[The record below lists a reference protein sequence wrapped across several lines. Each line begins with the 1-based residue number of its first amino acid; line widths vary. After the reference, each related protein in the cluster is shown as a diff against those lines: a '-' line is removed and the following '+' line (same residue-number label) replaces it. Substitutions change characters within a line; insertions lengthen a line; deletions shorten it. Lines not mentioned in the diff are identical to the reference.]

1 MLFNRDTLLA
11 SLMPRMPQKVEDVA
25 TDCLVY
31 ILTKSKPARSALNS
45 LIGNTV
51 PDTVEECIRFNAQI
65 TEDGSRFDFVG
76 YDQGDEKRVIGEAKL
91 DADLGSGQGGGY
103 LSQSPDSSSVLL
115 FVVPCH
121 RIDHLWGLKL
131 LEIWCV
137 LVDHGCFWSS
147 CWGDISRCRLSG
159 GC

>member
-76 YDQGDEKRVIGEAKL
+76 YDQGDEKRVIG
-91 DADLGSGQGGGY
+91 D
-103 LSQSPDSSSVLL
+103 
-115 FVVPCH
+115 VPAA
-121 RIDHLWGLKL
+121 
-131 LEIWCV
+131 
-137 LVDHGCFWSS
+137 
-147 CWGDISRCRLSG
+147 
-159 GC
+159 